1 MFSFFPSFFYYLV
14 LVWDDDDDTAE
25 ERRDLLFFLSSSC
38 CSCCLHVLIVS
49 FLSFF
54 FSFSFYLSFIY
65 LYYLILSLYIILY
78 IILLTP
84 LFSRIG
90 KPVLVVVF
98 VPIAKHLNRFIV
110 FPTSVPCLWS
120 FTKRGLLKDEG
131 RAYCIHTYIP
141 GPVRNSFK
149 EWQASSKDRENI
161 QQRCT
166 RKPWFICVGAA
177 RMAQAGTLE
186 KQIRITW

>member
-1 MFSFFPSFFYYLV
+1 MYWSF
-14 LVWDDDDDTAE
+14 
-25 ERRDLLFFLSSSC
+25 LF
-38 CSCCLHVLIVS
+38 

-65 LYYLILSLYIILY
+65 LYYLILYLYIILY
-78 IILLTP
+78 IILLAP